1 MEKKTLMKII
11 TLVIGTY
18 GVAFLLFS
26 RFTDI
31 ETYLL
36 SALLFSLC
44 AYTAIFVK
52 YKVGRKKEIRYIK
65 LDDGDITQLSE
76 QMSKVKHIKFDEKD
90 ITHISDSM
98 NTAIADMQIKSADAS
113 IDHQQTLCTLTGEEV
128 HTRATTLV
136 KLLMPEDG
144 HQHSGELCL
153 KLLMTCNGVV
163 KNITTRDWEIFLE
176 IEKERKEV
184 KRKHSLFSLVDL
196 ITEAENKR
204 PSIFSSFNLTE

>member
-1 MEKKTLMKII
+1 MEKKTLLKIV

-52 YKVGRKKEIRYIK
+52 YKIGRKKDIRHIK
-65 LDDGDITQLSE
+65 LDDGDIAQISE
-76 QMSKVKHIKFDEKD
+76 QMNKVKHIKFEDSD
-90 ITHISDSM
+90 IAQISNSM
-98 NTAIADMQIKSADAS
+98 NATIKNMQTKAADAS
-113 IDHQQTLCTLTGEEV
+113 IDHQQSLCTLTGEEV
-128 HTRATTLV
+128 HSRATTLV

-176 IEKERKEV
+176 IDKERKEV

-196 ITEAENKR
+196 ITETENKR